1 MKSGNWTEIIENRR
15 PLADLTDFTA
25 TGSGEVGGSES
36 DAIGSGKRSH
46 YCSENE
52 RRENGR
58 SQRNEEKRER
68 FWVLKWN
75 EIVLCLLVLWKL
87 RSVRMVLLRGRYKRS
102 MNVV

>member
-52 RRENGR
+52 RRRENGR
-58 SQRNEEKRER
+58 R
-68 FWVLKWN
+68 
-75 EIVLCLLVLWKL
+75 
-87 RSVRMVLLRGRYKRS
+87 RSK
-102 MNVV
+102 